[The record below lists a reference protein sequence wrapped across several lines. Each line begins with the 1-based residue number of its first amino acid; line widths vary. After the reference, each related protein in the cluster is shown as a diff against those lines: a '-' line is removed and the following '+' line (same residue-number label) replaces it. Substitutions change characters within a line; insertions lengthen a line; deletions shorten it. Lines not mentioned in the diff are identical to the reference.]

1 MNLFSKVPQ
10 LLCSHSLT
18 LLYLDPISKQNSTLL
33 YQHLLNP
40 NLTYVKPSNMTS
52 GRQGIPFR
60 RFRTPQ
66 PQGLFQV
73 SCHFTR
79 ICTNG
84 QRTPARIVRWNQGR
98 FVKWRSVPSR
108 ARKKGFKGFILNIE
122 ENKMNTNSSKLWK
135 IKNTQKNKRKTRKGH
150 KYHTPW
156 CLDSWKP
163 PQFFLPNLLA
173 SHAHAPP
180 HPHVRSPLFVAAR
193 GHNLGAKTKNGKK
206 NTKSAEI
213 ICSHTQGKL
222 YILYIYIYQH
232 WCTYLC
238 TVYPCIYLSVYLSI

>member
-18 LLYLDPISKQNSTLL
+18 LLYTDPNSKHKSTLL

-84 QRTPARIVRWNQGR
+84 QRTPARQ
-98 FVKWRSVPSR
+98 VKSR
-108 ARKKGFKGFILNIE
+108 TLREMTLKGFILNIE
-122 ENKMNTNSSKLWK
+122 KNKMNTNFSKLWK
-135 IKNTQKNKRKTRKGH
+135 IKNTQKNKRKTRKGQ

-156 CLDSWKP
+156 CLDSWKTTPVFP
-163 PQFFLPNLLA
+163 PKSPRLTCTRSSA
-173 SHAHAPP
+173 SARK
-180 HPHVRSPLFVAAR
+180 VTSFRCCRRS
-193 GHNLGAKTKNGKK
+193 
-206 NTKSAEI
+206 
-213 ICSHTQGKL
+213 
-222 YILYIYIYQH
+222 
-232 WCTYLC
+232 
-238 TVYPCIYLSVYLSI
+238 